1 MATISL
7 YAEPI
12 NRMTGLFRQI
22 QTVVFN
28 FQEEFLAMQT
38 KSLRISNDAC
48 DMQDVISSIQAST
61 RIQEEKIATL
71 TDFEQECEDFIED
84 MERIDTAVADVITS
98 RKDKFYEEYP
108 YLKPEEEKKKLIEK
122 LKDVLTKTAD
132 WCKAHWK
139 ELLATTLIVI
149 GVIAA
154 IVVIVGSKG
163 LALAPVLTALLT
175 AFGVAA
181 STAATIATVTS
192 IAIATI
198 AVISLIGSA
207 TLNIIDTWKDMSE
220 NPTFKKWQTALNIT
234 SAVSNTIYSIG
245 EILSLLCIKMG
256 IVPKSGAGVGTG
268 FMDDV
273 VEGGASA
280 KGLVGHDFEDYL
292 SKTIGGD
299 GSFSVG
305 GRDFDGGI
313 GNRWWE
319 AKSGN
324 YWSMLEENPNKLVKF
339 KSDMGD
345 RLRIATENGATY
357 EIFSNTPIPE
367 SIKQWLTKKGI
378 AFTEL
383 LD

>member
-12 NRMTGLFRQI
+12 NRMTGLFRQT

-38 KSLRISNDAC
+38 KSIRISNDAC

-71 TDFEQECEDFIED
+71 TDFERECEDFIED

-207 TLNIIDTWKDMSE
+207 ALNIIDTWKDMSE
-220 NPTFKKWQTALNIT
+220 NPTFQKWQTALNIT

-256 IVPKSGAGVGTG
+256 IVPKSGAGVGAG

-273 VEGGASA
+273 VEGG
-280 KGLVGHDFEDYL
+280 
-292 SKTIGGD
+292 T
-299 GSFSVG
+299 
-305 GRDFDGGI
+305 GRQ
-313 GNRWWE
+313 
-319 AKSGN
+319 
-324 YWSMLEENPNKLVKF
+324 L
-339 KSDMGD
+339 
-345 RLRIATENGATY
+345 
-357 EIFSNTPIPE
+357 
-367 SIKQWLTKKGI
+367 
-378 AFTEL
+378 
-383 LD
+383 

>member
-12 NRMTGLFRQI
+12 NRMTGLFRQT
-22 QTVVFN
+22 QTAVFN

-71 TDFEQECEDFIED
+71 TDFERECEDFIED

-207 TLNIIDTWKDMSE
+207 ALNIIDTWKDMSE

-256 IVPKSGAGVGTG
+256 IVPKSGAGVGAG

-273 VEGGASA
+273 VEGG
-280 KGLVGHDFEDYL
+280 
-292 SKTIGGD
+292 SKTIDDIIDNLPETTNGKGVARNFESTGGFD
-299 GSFSVG
+299 QTIK
-305 GRDFDGGI
+305 DFD
-313 GNRWWE
+313 
-319 AKSGN
+319 A
-324 YWSMLEENPNKLVKF
+324 LNPIDVKEIQTQYGPGKVGKL
-339 KSDMGD
+339 SDGTTVVA
-345 RLRIATENGATY
+345 RPGSTTGGATL
-357 EIFSNTPIPE
+357 EIRVSNSKVYKIRY
-367 SIKQWLTKKGI
+367 
-378 AFTEL
+378 
-383 LD
+383 